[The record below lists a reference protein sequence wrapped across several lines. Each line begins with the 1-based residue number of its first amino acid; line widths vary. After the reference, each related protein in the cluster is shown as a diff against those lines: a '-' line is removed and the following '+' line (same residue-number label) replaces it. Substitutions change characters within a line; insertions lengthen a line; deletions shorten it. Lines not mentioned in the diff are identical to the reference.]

1 MNYLQKK
8 NAAGHLCPTT
18 MLYAFTWNF
27 FGRHNCST
35 PLSVAGQRTSSPA
48 SCLLDQRRFKMCQT
62 QDATDIAMIEAENLG
77 QLQMS
82 QTFPSPRQCHAST
95 CGHVQQPSG
104 TQCGSCCFGGFSLPF
119 LFAGA
124 CFFPKMRYI
133 ISRNDQSLF
142 RPQQKTITLTEHF
155 DLEPRNNDS
164 HKTFY
169 Q

>member
-1 MNYLQKK
+1 
-8 NAAGHLCPTT
+8 
-18 MLYAFTWNF
+18 MLYAFTWNS

-48 SCLLDQRRFKMCQT
+48 SCLLDQRQFKMCQT
-62 QDATDIAMIEAENLG
+62 QDAADIAMIEAENLG

-82 QTFPSPRQCHAST
+82 QTFPSPCQCHAST

-104 TQCGSCCFGGFSLPF
+104 AQCGSCCFGGFSLPF
-119 LFAGA
+119 FLPVLVFFQRCDILFHETICPFAA
-124 CFFPKMRYI
+124 
-133 ISRNDQSLF
+133 RNK
-142 RPQQKTITLTEHF
+142 KTITLTEHF